1 MMTNKELGTAIRA
14 DLKKAGYNSRDIS
27 VRVSD
32 AGYSTRVNVKIKTP
46 AVYLRDVEKQL
57 RKFESIDRDEVT
69 GEVLMGGN
77 VYVFVEYDYN
87 VKDLIPA
94 EYNER
99 AAAILADIGDK
110 DGCTI
115 SNSGDNSARL
125 AVINMANYGDRG
137 YRVVRNADG
146 EQQTKR
152 HVWDAA
158 GLAWAMYD
166 FEKFGRIA

>member
-1 MMTNKELGTAIRA
+1 MMTNKELGAAIRA
-14 DLKKAGYNSRDIS
+14 DLKKSGYNTRDIS
-27 VRVSD
+27 VRVRD
-32 AGYSTRVNVKIKTP
+32 AGYSTSVYVKIKTP

-57 RKFESIDRDEVT
+57 RKFESIDRDEFT
-69 GEVLMGGN
+69 GETLMGGN

-87 VKDLIPA
+87 AK
-94 EYNER
+94 EYIER
-99 AAAILADIGDK
+99 AAAILADIDNR

-115 SNSGDNSARL
+115 ANNGDNSVRL
-125 AVINMANYGDRG
+125 AIINMANYGDRG
-137 YRVVRNADG
+137 YRVLRCADG